1 MIIYLQVVVL
11 SLVDKVDN
19 LDDVVVN
26 EVVFVNWAWI
36 EFKNKIS

>member
-1 MIIYLQVVVL
+1 MIFYLQIVVF

-36 EFKNKIS
+36 EFKKKIS